1 LLSVIFYGCM
11 LSSSIEPKHLNSFL
25 EVLHN
30 VESFDI
36 EGKEWVIDS
45 DNILRGVNSTGS
57 FDRETCWGKLSF
69 IDDWFLERVELQ
81 TGSWSPSLSTVR
93 SNYRKRRKP
102 LASLYSIGHRHNE
115 RIFSRPGGPRL
126 AKRRKLSSV
135 NPWTGYIISYLEGR
149 RESRTLVSPR
159 YDPTALDVE
168 KILLAAAPFVQTR
181 KRQLEELCCQGPLNQ
196 RLQVT
201 EET

>member
-1 LLSVIFYGCM
+1 M
-11 LSSSIEPKHLNSFL
+11 LSRSVQTKHLDRFL
-25 EVLHN
+25 EVLYN
-30 VESFDI
+30 VEGFDI

-81 TGSWSPSLSTVR
+81 TGDWSPSLSTVR

-115 RIFSRPGGPRL
+115 RTFSRPGGPRL
-126 AKRRKLSSV
+126 PKRRKLSSV
-135 NPWTGYIISYLEGR
+135 NPWTGYIKSYLENR
-149 RESRTLVSPR
+149 RGSRTLVSPR
-159 YDPTALDVE
+159 YDPTVLDVE
-168 KILLAAAPFVQTR
+168 KILLAAAPFVQSR
-181 KRQLEELCCQGPLNQ
+181 KRQLEEICCVGPLIH
-196 RLQVT
+196 RIV
-201 EET
+201 